1 MALQMALRYY
11 GTKKELHNGHSQNIT
26 YEAGINDLSIYILVQ
41 AEMNLRWKA
50 LFMPDNKYTY
60 K

>member
-26 YEAGINDLSIYILVQ
+26 YEAGINDLSVCVCVCIYDLIKFEQ
-41 AEMNLRWKA
+41 
-50 LFMPDNKYTY
+50 LF
-60 K
+60 